1 MKYGKSKA
9 KMGASCIESEYNDIN
24 SRNGWHAAFQVNL
37 QNIRDSE
44 RKRENSVGSSGMR
57 NECTTNRL
65 RKKNRSKIT
74 YYYCLAGLYECVCY
88 IDTLIDTN

>member
-44 RKRENSVGSSGMR
+44 RKRENSVGSSDEKRMY
-57 NECTTNRL
+57 NKQIE
-65 RKKNRSKIT
+65 KKK
-74 YYYCLAGLYECVCY
+74 
-88 IDTLIDTN
+88 